1 MVEVALTGDGEESAG
16 AAVIRL
22 TPALVARQEGAK
34 AKGRGGAVP
43 GPRGDDVPGG

>member
-22 TPALVARQEGAK
+22 VSAYSGAS
-34 AKGRGGAVP
+34 G
-43 GPRGDDVPGG
+43 